1 MMKRIALSLLLI
13 GGISMITACSGNKKS
28 LGEALNTNDLV
39 ASNEVESLPKTVNVY
54 NAMARAAKYNSD
66 VSAQNTLKKMY
77 NGNENPKKI
86 AEDIIYAHKSGDKL
100 AKVVKAMDFV
110 DLYALS
116 ILTNNHKYIEDT
128 LYAKSAQNLSVEAIR
143 LHREEIFAANK
154 LKEIDRIT
162 NRYGK
167 ILKDLNN
174 RMEKNASLN
183 ADEINY
189 RKNLEVALNRLAEV
203 KNQLVFVRQEY
214 ISLINTKEK
223 ELRLEGKRF
232 YELEDFDKRYT
243 PDIFQ
248 DSAIANRR
256 EFSLAKEELGSFN
269 AAKVRRQ
276 AFIDYPLIARL
287 DVNGLKI
294 DDTRYENELFN
305 KAQRVTFNTLKAV
318 EDFQDKPSNDRLKQK
333 VFDELAALVIA
344 QVEVMYR
351 LVEKTTFEYEANQYK
366 VLEAKRAIKDMQK
379 RTSPNYYEKI
389 DLLNKEIELIV
400 LEHEEAK
407 LLAERGAYLRNLYY
421 LAGLTPFDKNMLKGR
436 IADIEAVLKQSFN
449 KDLITMLS
457 SVKDNPKWDDGGN
470 AWAHKDN
477 WLEELL
483 KDEAK
488 SKTKTKA
495 RAKNT
500 VVVSKA
506 KTAVAPVKKE
516 VHHSVMQFGAFAD
529 LDNATA
535 EQMLIQKSVPS
546 LKGYDIYIEQ
556 ANVNGKVYNRLMLKA
571 EADKLQKLCNDV
583 IDAGFN
589 CILK

>member
-1 MMKRIALSLLLI
+1 MIKRVVLYLALI
-13 GGISMITACSGNKKS
+13 GGISMVAACSGNKKS

-39 ASNEVESLPKTVNVY
+39 ASYEVESLPKTVNVY

-77 NGNENPKKI
+77 NGEENPKKI
-86 AEDIIYAHKSGDKL
+86 AEDIISASKSVDKL
-100 AKVVKAMDFV
+100 DSSVKAMDFA
-110 DLYALS
+110 DLYAMS
-116 ILTNNHKYIEDT
+116 VLTNNQKYIEDA

-154 LKEIDRIT
+154 IKEIDRVI
-162 NRYGK
+162 NRHGK
-167 ILKDLNN
+167 ILKDLNT
-174 RMEKNASLN
+174 RMEKDASLT

-203 KNQLVFVRQEY
+203 KNQLVFVRKEY
-214 ISLINTKEK
+214 VSLIKAKEK

-248 DSAIANRR
+248 DSAISNRR

-269 AAKVRRQ
+269 ASKARRQ
-276 AFIDYPLIARL
+276 AFVDYPLIARL

-294 DDTRYENELFN
+294 EDNRYENELFN
-305 KAQRVTFNTLKAV
+305 KTQRVTSNLLQAV
-318 EDFQDKPSNDRLKQK
+318 ENFQNKPSNEQLKQK
-333 VFDELAALVIA
+333 VFDELAALVIT

-366 VLEAKRAIKDMQK
+366 ISEAKKDLRAMQK
-379 RTSPNYYEKI
+379 RDSTNYYEKI
-389 DLLNKEIELIV
+389 DLLNKEIELIS
-400 LEHEEAK
+400 LEQEEAR
-407 LLAERGAYLRNLYY
+407 LLAQRGAYLRNLYY
-421 LAGLTPFDKNMLKGR
+421 MAGLTPFDKNILRGK
-436 IADIEAVLKQSFN
+436 IADIETTLKQAFN

-457 SVKDNPKWDDGGN
+457 SVKDNPRWDDGGN

-483 KDEAK
+483 KDERKNNKAK
-488 SKTKTKA
+488 KVINVSDNTKQVKTVTKA
-495 RAKNT
+495 
-500 VVVSKA
+500 S
-506 KTAVAPVKKE
+506 
-516 VHHSVMQFGAFAD
+516 HHTVMQFGAFSD
-529 LDNATA
+529 VDNATA

-546 LKGYDIYIEQ
+546 LSGYDMYIEQ
-556 ANVNGKVYNRLMLKA
+556 ATVNGKLYHRLMLKA
-571 EADKLQKLCNDV
+571 ETDKLQKLCNDV
-583 IDAGFN
+583 IEAGFN

>member
-1 MMKRIALSLLLI
+1 MMRRIALSLVLI
-13 GGISMITACSGNKKS
+13 GGISMVTACSGNKKS

-39 ASNEVESLPKTVNVY
+39 ASYEVESLPKTLNVY

-77 NGNENPKKI
+77 NGDENPKKI
-86 AEDIIYAHKSGDKL
+86 AEGIISAQHSINKL
-100 AKVVKAMDFV
+100 ENSVKAMDFA
-110 DLYALS
+110 DLYAMS
-116 ILTNNHKYIEDT
+116 ILTNNQKYIEDT
-128 LYAKSAQNLSVEAIR
+128 LYAKSAQNLSIEAIK

-154 LKEIDRIT
+154 IKEIDRMM

-167 ILKDLNN
+167 ILKDLNT
-174 RMEKNASLN
+174 RMEKDASLTV
-183 ADEINY
+183 DEINY
-189 RKNLEVALNRLAEV
+189 RKNLEVALNRLAEI
-203 KNQLVFVRQEY
+203 KNQLIFVRKEY
-214 ISLINTKEK
+214 VSLIKAKEK

-248 DSAIANRR
+248 DSAISNRR

-269 AAKVRRQ
+269 AAKARRQ
-276 AFIDYPLIARL
+276 AFVDYPLVARL

-294 DDTRYENELFN
+294 EDTRYENELFN
-305 KAQRVTFNTLKAV
+305 KAQRVTFNVLQAV
-318 EDFQDKPSNDRLKQK
+318 ENFQKKPSNEQLKQK
-333 VFDELAALVIA
+333 VFDELAALVIT

-351 LVEKTTFEYEANQYK
+351 LVEKVTFEYEANQYK
-366 VLEAKRAIKDMQK
+366 ISEAKKDVKAMQK
-379 RTSPNYYEKI
+379 KGASNYYEKI
-389 DLLNKEIELIV
+389 DLLNKEIELIS
-400 LEHEEAK
+400 LEQEEAN
-407 LLAERGAYLRNLYY
+407 LLAQRGAYLRNLYY
-421 LAGLTPFDKNMLKGR
+421 MAGLTPFDKNILKAKIG
-436 IADIEAVLKQSFN
+436 DIETVLKQAFN

-488 SKTKTKA
+488 AKKSKKTSTVAKPIKTVTKA
-495 RAKNT
+495 
-500 VVVSKA
+500 S
-506 KTAVAPVKKE
+506 
-516 VHHSVMQFGAFAD
+516 HHTVMQFGAFTD
-529 LDNATA
+529 VDNATA
-535 EQMLIQKSVPS
+535 EQMLIQKAVPS
-546 LKGYDIYIEQ
+546 LSGYDMYIEQ
-556 ANVNGKVYNRLMLKA
+556 ANVNGRLYHRLMLKA

-583 IDAGFN
+583 IAAGFN

>member
-1 MMKRIALSLLLI
+1 MIKRVALYLALI
-13 GGISMITACSGNKKS
+13 GGISMVAACSGNKKS

-39 ASNEVESLPKTVNVY
+39 ASYEVESLPKTVNVY

-77 NGNENPKKI
+77 NGEENPKKI
-86 AEDIIYAHKSGDKL
+86 AEDIISASKSVDKL
-100 AKVVKAMDFV
+100 DSSVKAMDFA
-110 DLYALS
+110 DLYAMS
-116 ILTNNHKYIEDT
+116 VLTNNQKYIEDA

-154 LKEIDRIT
+154 IKEIDRVI
-162 NRYGK
+162 NRHGK
-167 ILKDLNN
+167 ILKDLNT
-174 RMEKNASLN
+174 RMEKDASLT

-203 KNQLVFVRQEY
+203 KNQLVFVRKEY
-214 ISLINTKEK
+214 VSLIKAKEK

-248 DSAIANRR
+248 DSAISNRR

-269 AAKVRRQ
+269 ASKARRQ
-276 AFIDYPLIARL
+276 AFVDYPLIARL

-294 DDTRYENELFN
+294 EDNRYENELFN
-305 KAQRVTFNTLKAV
+305 KTQRVTSNLLQAV
-318 EDFQDKPSNDRLKQK
+318 ENFQNKPSNEQLKQK
-333 VFDELAALVIA
+333 VFDELAALVIT

-366 VLEAKRAIKDMQK
+366 ISEAKKDLRAMQK
-379 RTSPNYYEKI
+379 RDSTNYYEKI
-389 DLLNKEIELIV
+389 DLLNKEIELIS
-400 LEHEEAK
+400 LEQEEAR
-407 LLAERGAYLRNLYY
+407 LLAQRGAYLRNLYY
-421 LAGLTPFDKNMLKGR
+421 MAGLTPFDKNILRGK
-436 IADIEAVLKQSFN
+436 IADIETTLKQAFN

-457 SVKDNPKWDDGGN
+457 SVKDNPRWDDGGN

-483 KDEAK
+483 KDERKNNKAK
-488 SKTKTKA
+488 KVINVSDNTKQVKTVTKA
-495 RAKNT
+495 
-500 VVVSKA
+500 S
-506 KTAVAPVKKE
+506 
-516 VHHSVMQFGAFAD
+516 HHTVMQFGAFSD
-529 LDNATA
+529 VDNATA

-546 LKGYDIYIEQ
+546 LSGYDMYIEQ
-556 ANVNGKVYNRLMLKA
+556 ATVNGKLYHRLMLKA
-571 EADKLQKLCNDV
+571 ETDKLQKLCNDV
-583 IDAGFN
+583 IEAGFN

>member
-1 MMKRIALSLLLI
+1 MIKRIALYLALV
-13 GGISMITACSGNKKS
+13 GGISMIAACSGNKKS

-39 ASNEVESLPKTVNVY
+39 ASYEVESLPKTVNVY
-54 NAMARAAKYNSD
+54 NAMARAAKYNAD

-77 NGNENPKKI
+77 NGDENPKKI
-86 AEDIIYAHKSGDKL
+86 AEGIISTQSLADKL
-100 AKVVKAMDFV
+100 ENSVKAMDFA
-110 DLYALS
+110 DLYAMS
-116 ILTNNHKYIEDT
+116 VLTNNQKYIEDT

-154 LKEIDRIT
+154 IKEIDRII

-167 ILKDLNN
+167 ILKDLNT
-174 RMEKNASLN
+174 RMEKDASLT

-189 RKNLEVALNRLAEV
+189 RKNLEVSLNRLAEI
-203 KNQLVFVRQEY
+203 KNQLIFVRKEY
-214 ISLINTKEK
+214 VSLIKAKEK

-248 DSAIANRR
+248 DSAISNRR

-269 AAKVRRQ
+269 ASKARRQ
-276 AFIDYPLIARL
+276 AFVDYPLIARL

-294 DDTRYENELFN
+294 EDNRYENELFN
-305 KAQRVTFNTLKAV
+305 KAQRVTFNLLQAV
-318 EDFQDKPSNDRLKQK
+318 EKFQDKPSNEQLKQK
-333 VFDELAALVIA
+333 VFDELAALVIT

-351 LVEKTTFEYEANQYK
+351 LVEKATFDYEANQYK
-366 VLEAKRAIKDMQK
+366 ISEAKKDVKAMQK
-379 RTSPNYYEKI
+379 RGASNYYEKI
-389 DLLNKEIELIV
+389 DLLNKEIELIS
-400 LEHEEAK
+400 LEKEEAE
-407 LLAERGAYLRNLYY
+407 LLAQRGAYLRNLYY
-421 LAGLTPFDKNMLKGR
+421 MAGLTPFDKNVLKAK
-436 IADIEAVLKQSFN
+436 IADIETVLKQAFN

-457 SVKDNPKWDDGGN
+457 AVKENPKWDDGGN

-488 SKTKTKA
+488 TKKA
-495 RAKNT
+495 NK
-500 VVVSKA
+500 
-506 KTAVAPVKKE
+506 VKKVLSE
-516 VHHSVMQFGAFAD
+516 TKQAKSVVKASHHTVMQFGAFSD
-529 LDNATA
+529 VDNATA
-535 EQMLIQKSVPS
+535 EQILIQKSVPS
-546 LKGYDIYIEQ
+546 LNGYDMYIEQ
-556 ANVNGKVYNRLMLKA
+556 ANVGGKLYHRLMMKA
-571 EADKLQKLCNDV
+571 EAEKLQKLCNDV